1 MIATKNKEDISL
13 SKGQYAVYSCIAYFD
28 IFNYPVKPKQVLE
41 FLNFKTDQSHVNII
55 LNELIELKLLTESN
69 GFYFLEKSDS
79 GFISKRIQS
88 EKRFLEKQKIIKR
101 YANFISRFP
110 FVESVCIS
118 GSCSK
123 GLLDEDGDVDYFIIT
138 APQKLWLC
146 RSILIAFKKVVL
158 LNSKKYFCI
167 NYLVDSNNLQIP
179 DENVFV
185 ATEIKTL
192 IPISNKKQFED
203 FLIANNWSNNFL
215 RNKSNYDA
223 SFLNETPKK
232 KYFFRAIEILLNG
245 KLGDRFEKKCF
256 ELTLSSWEKKFPDF
270 SKEEFDLN
278 LRSRKNVSK
287 HHPRGYQK
295 KVLIEF
301 NKRLEKVKTFSQ

>member
-1 MIATKNKEDISL
+1 MIATENKADIAL
-13 SKGQYAVYSCIAYFD
+13 SKLQFAVYNCIAYFD
-28 IFNYPVKPKQVLE
+28 VFNYPLKPEQVVE
-41 FLNFKTDQSHVNII
+41 FLNFKADQCQVNII
-55 LNELIELKLLTESN
+55 LNELIELKLLSGSN
-69 GFYFLEKSDS
+69 GFYYLENGNSDH
-79 GFISKRIQS
+79 ITKRIRS
-88 EKRFLEKQKIIKR
+88 EKRFLEKQNTIKK

-138 APQKLWLC
+138 SPQKLWLC
-146 RSILIAFKKVVL
+146 RSILIAFKKVFL
-158 LNSKKYFCI
+158 LNSRKYFCI

-192 IPISNKKQFED
+192 MPVSNKKQFD
-203 FLIANNWSNNFL
+203 NFLNANNWTSNFL
-215 RNKSNYDA
+215 PNRSNYDA
-223 SFLNETPKK
+223 SFLNEKPKK
-232 KYFFRAIEILLNG
+232 KYLFRTVEWLLNG
-245 KLGDRFEKKCF
+245 RLGESLEKKCF
-256 ELTLSSWEKKFPDF
+256 ELTLSSWEKKFPGF

-287 HHPRGYQK
+287 HHPRGYQQ
-295 KVLIEF
+295 KVLAEL
-301 NKRLEKVKTFSQ
+301 NKRLEKVKIFSH

>member
-1 MIATKNKEDISL
+1 
-13 SKGQYAVYSCIAYFD
+13 V
-28 IFNYPVKPKQVLE
+28 
-41 FLNFKTDQSHVNII
+41 I
-55 LNELIELKLLTESN
+55 LNELIELKLISESD
-69 GFYFLEKSDS
+69 GFYYLEKGNSDFV
-79 GFISKRIQS
+79 GKRIAS
-88 EKRFLEKQKIIKR
+88 EKRFLEKQKTIKR

-123 GLLDEDGDVDYFIIT
+123 GLLDKDGDVDYFIIT

-146 RSILIAFKKVVL
+146 RSILIAFKKIFL
-158 LNSKKYFCI
+158 FNSRKYFCI

-192 IPISNKKQFED
+192 VPVSNKNQFEN
-203 FLIANNWSNNFL
+203 FLNANNWTNSFL
-215 RNKSNYDA
+215 VNRSKYEA
-223 SFLNETPKK
+223 TFLNEKPTK
-232 KYFFRAIEILLNG
+232 KYLFRIVELALSG
-245 KLGDRFEKKCF
+245 KLGDRLEKKCF

-287 HHPRGYQK
+287 HHPRGFQQ
-295 KVLIEF
+295 KVLLEL
-301 NKRLEKVKTFSQ
+301 NKRLEKVKTISL

>member
-13 SKGQYAVYSCIAYFD
+13 SKMQFAVYSCIAYFD
-28 IFNYPVKPKQVLE
+28 VFNYPLKPQQVFE
-41 FLNFKTDQSHVNII
+41 FLNFKTDQSQVNKI
-55 LNELIELKLLTESN
+55 LNELIELKLLSESD
-69 GFYFLEKSDS
+69 GFYYLEKGNSD
-79 GFISKRIQS
+79 FVSKRIAS
-88 EKRFLEKQKIIKR
+88 EKRFLEKQKTIKR

-123 GLLDEDGDVDYFIIT
+123 GLLDKDGDVDYFIIT

-146 RSILIAFKKVVL
+146 RSILIAFKKIFL
-158 LNSKKYFCI
+158 FNSRKYFCI

-192 IPISNKKQFED
+192 VPVSNKKQFEN
-203 FLIANNWSNNFL
+203 FLNANNWTNSFL
-215 RNKSNYDA
+215 VNRSKYEA
-223 SFLNETPKK
+223 AFLNENPTK
-232 KYFFRAIEILLNG
+232 KYLFRVVELALNG
-245 KLGDRFEKKCF
+245 KLGDRLEKKCF

-287 HHPRGYQK
+287 HHPRGFQQ
-295 KVLIEF
+295 KVLLEL
-301 NKRLEKVKTFSQ
+301 NKRLKKVKTFSQ